1 MEIHLKIIGW
11 LLMSLAAVH
20 VIFPRYF
27 NWKEELSRLSLINRQ
42 MMMVHTFF
50 IAFGVF
56 LMGLLCA
63 TSATELTQTELG
75 KRIAF
80 GLGLFWTIR
89 FFIQLFG
96 YSAQLWRGKAFETA
110 VHIVFSMVWAYMSG
124 VFWVVYAG

>member
-1 MEIHLKIIGW
+1 
-11 LLMSLAAVH
+11 MSLAAVH

-110 VHIVFSMVWAYMSG
+110 VHIVFSMVWVYMSG
-124 VFWVVYAG
+124 VFWFTYAG